1 MIAQFKSAILAQNK
15 YVITPSPIHTI
26 PPEQHWSSLKD
37 GDGKALKTLYNLY
50 ANSLYNYGSKF
61 TTDQDLIK
69 ECIQELFV
77 ILWTSKH
84 SLGQP
89 LSVKNYLF
97 KAFRLSLFKKGKIF
111 NRQTRY
117 EETEHYNFDTSL
129 SIEDILIEG
138 ENQAALQQ
146 RLQRTLSQ
154 LTARQREAIFL
165 KFYEDLSYDEIAE
178 VMGITVKGTYKVVAR
193 ALEALRE
200 KLSPEDFLLLLFLF
214 HSKLFS

>member
-15 YVITPSPIHTI
+15 YIITPSPIHTI
-26 PPEQHWSSLKD
+26 SPEQHWSSLKD
-37 GDGKALKTLYNLY
+37 GDGKALETFYSLY

-61 TTDQDLIK
+61 TTDQNLIK
-69 ECIQELFV
+69 ECIQELFI

-97 KAFRLSLFKKGKIF
+97 KAFRLSLFKKVKIF
-111 NRQTRY
+111 LKQTRY
-117 EETEHYNFDTSL
+117 EETEQYDFDTSL
-129 SIEDILIEG
+129 SIEDTIIDG

-146 RLQRTLSQ
+146 RLQRTFSQ
-154 LTARQREAIFL
+154 LTSRQREAIFL
-165 KFYEDLSYDEIAE
+165 KFYEGLSYDEIAE

-193 ALEALRE
+193 ALEALHE

-214 HSKLFS
+214 HLKLFS